1 MTMPINNIDLK
12 TLPSLPLSRRK
23 ELPRISGIYFA
34 IDSLEGRVSSTGEKA
49 L

>member
-1 MTMPINNIDLK
+1 MTTPINNIDLE

-34 IDSLEGRVSSTGEKA
+34 INSLECRVSSKGEKA